1 MATSVNLDALIPRED
16 FEAASPN
23 DDASRPPGITIRDLE
38 AGAFFYQA
46 LRKPDFQRESS
57 EWDPARVTGLIKTFI
72 QGDLIPA
79 VILWKHREYLFV
91 IDGAHRLSALI
102 AWVLDDYG
110 DGEVSQKYYGHSVSQ
125 DQKAQADKVRRL
137 VNKEVGSYADLQKA
151 NASPELFGPDM
162 IGRARALASRTLTLQ
177 WVVGSFT
184 VAEDSFIRIN
194 QQAANITPQ
203 ELQLIRGRKR
213 PDVIAARAI
222 MRRGSGHLSS
232 SRFSDENLK
241 QIKEISQAVFNLLF
255 EPEMTYPVKSLNLP
269 VGGGAYSGTA
279 LKMVHDFIVLSV
291 GQIKDEAD
299 DVGARTIEI
308 LKRTRR
314 SAELICSNVAG
325 SMGLHPAIY
334 FYSWTGKQQP
344 ILFLTVAD
352 MILEHERNK
361 TLSLFLNRRKA
372 FEDFIIGNRAL
383 LNQIV
388 RKFGTKDSGK
398 NHLKAFYQEVF
409 KAIDAGVTG
418 DAISEQVIRHKAFTY
433 LQPSESP
440 YSGVSAGRY
449 DAAVK
454 SGLVIGELIPGALR
468 CGICG
473 GLVPSQAIS
482 IDHRQ
487 EISAGGDSK
496 ISNLQVAHPRCNNEK
511 TPPLSSIF

>member
-1 MATSVNLDALIPRED
+1 MSMATSVNLDALIPRED

-23 DDASRPPGITIRDLE
+23 DEPSRPQGITIRDLE
-38 AGAFFYQA
+38 TAAFFYQA

-72 QGDLIPA
+72 HGDLIPS

-110 DGEVSQKYYGHSVSQ
+110 DGDVSQRYYGHSVSQ
-125 DQKAQADKVRRL
+125 DQKVQAEKTRRMVDK
-137 VNKEVGSYADLQKA
+137 EIGSYADLQKA
-151 NASPELFGPDM
+151 IANPSMYGPDM
-162 IGRARALASRTLTLQ
+162 VQRARALASRSLQLQ

-222 MRRGSGHLSS
+222 MRRGSGQLSS
-232 SRFSDENLK
+232 SRLPDEAINA
-241 QIKEISQAVFNLLF
+241 IRDVSQSVYELLF
-255 EPEMTYPVKSLNLP
+255 EPEMSYPIKSLNLP

-279 LKMVHDFIVLSV
+279 LKMVHDFIGLSIGKV
-291 GQIKDEAD
+291 EDEAD
-299 DVGARTIEI
+299 TTGARTIEI
-308 LKRTRR
+308 LKRVRR
-314 SAELICSNVAG
+314 TAELICSNMPG
-325 SMGLHPAIY
+325 SVGLHPAIY

-344 ILFLTVAD
+344 ILFLTIAEI
-352 MILEHERNK
+352 ILEHERNK
-361 TLSLFLNRRKA
+361 TLQLFATRRRA
-372 FEDFIIGNRAL
+372 FEEFIIENRAL
-383 LNQIV
+383 INQIV

-398 NHLKAFYQEVF
+398 SHLKCFYQEVF
-409 KAIDAGVTG
+409 LAIDAGLRGSSISARVT
-418 DAISEQVIRHKAFTY
+418 AHKSFTY
-433 LQPSESP
+433 LQPAESP

-454 SGLVIGELIPGALR
+454 SGLVIGELIPTALK
-468 CGICG
+468 CAICG

-482 IDHRQ
+482 IDHRTRLA
-487 EISAGGDSK
+487 AGGDSH
-496 ISNLQVAHPRCNNEK
+496 ISNLQVTHPRCNNEK
-511 TPPLSSIF
+511 GSLLGS